1 GDARGRPPRPRAA
14 RRHVTGG
21 LDRRQLGAVL
31 GLTLGQL
38 LRPGVDANTG
48 VRSHPLRQIVLSMG
62 LLGLIFALNL
72 LRLPTWDV
80 FLVRL
85 FAATFLMLS
94 LAIAPEPYELRE
106 RHREIL
112 ASKPVSARTL
122 LVARCI
128 QLLALSALIATAF
141 GLLSFVGA
149 AWRFHAP
156 PLLAAVEFA
165 MLVAGGFT
173 SALLWLYAVLG
184 ALRFVRVETVRKAV
198 HTALA
203 LFTIG
208 LSLFSLSLALPGSGF
223 DLGPEVREATGALV
237 AALPSTW
244 FARFW
249 LPGDA
254 GAGVFERAGV
264 LALVVGSVLLGTSG
278 VLDRRYVHLIDTQAH
293 PPAGAVAPPL
303 VVRFLAGLRRVPGLR
318 PRPFPPSVIGVGRAL
333 PSLAR

>member
-208 LSLFSLSLALPGSGF
+208 LSLFSLPPSPRGPGRGGGGSVRGPGGGGPRGGRAGALPPPGCAGF
-223 DLGPEVREATGALV
+223 GRRGA
-237 AALPSTW
+237 
-244 FARFW
+244 
-249 LPGDA
+249 G

-264 LALVVGSVLLGTSG
+264 LALVGGPVLLGPGG
-278 VLDRRYVHLIDTQAH
+278 VLDRRYVHLIELQA
-293 PPAGAVAPPL
+293 
-303 VVRFLAGLRRVPGLR
+303 
-318 PRPFPPSVIGVGRAL
+318 
-333 PSLAR
+333 